1 MKKNYLKPSMVAV
14 KIERELMQFVSG
26 QQTTTTVDPSVTVD
40 PEDVMSRD
48 YRSFSLWDEE

>member
-1 MKKNYLKPSMVAV
+1 MKNNYLKPSMVAV

-26 QQTTTTVDPSVTVD
+26 EQTTTGVDPSQKAN
-40 PEDVMSRD
+40 PSEAMSRD

>member
-14 KIERELMQFVSG
+14 KIERGLMQFVSG

-48 YRSFSLWDEE
+48 YRNFSLWDDE